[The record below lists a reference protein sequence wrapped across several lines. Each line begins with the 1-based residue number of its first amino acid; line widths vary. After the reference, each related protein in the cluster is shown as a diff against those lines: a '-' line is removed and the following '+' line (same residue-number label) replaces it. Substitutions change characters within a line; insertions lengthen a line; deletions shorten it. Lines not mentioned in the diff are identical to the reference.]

1 MPRAV
6 VFGDLHLEAG
16 SHLGWPDS
24 DYGSTRIRDA
34 IPVLEQIS
42 QTPCD
47 VLIFLGDAG
56 RTARLKPTSYRLLQD
71 ALGSSKS
78 KFRVLLMGNHDFTNE
93 SACALDVIANS
104 IDNAIMVSKP
114 QIVKAGG
121 IQIGGLPWVPPSR
134 VFSEVPNN
142 PREMNHALR
151 EKLLAFMRGMGA
163 KLDPGMPSLLVGHWL
178 ISGSELPVDA
188 KLLEINEPILP
199 TPEFRGCGGWD
210 FMVFGHNHVH
220 AKVTPTVW
228 VAGAPMRT
236 SFGEEGHPTGYV
248 MADWGGAEPF
258 TAQYVLTGDRSMRTI
273 TFDAGW
279 NPAELDALDGAVVR
293 LRATTDEDGARIIA
307 QDSRRIVE
315 AVYAAGASKVV
326 GPQVTVK
333 REERPRSGL
342 SSEMTPEEALGRWL
356 DSRKIPQDQRD
367 LVAAEA
373 RSIMED
379 ADGTN

>member
-6 VFGDLHLEAG
+6 IFGDLHLEAG
-16 SHLGWPDS
+16 SHLGWPDP

-34 IPVLEQIS
+34 IPVLEQIA

-47 VLIFLGDAG
+47 VLVFLGDAG

-71 ALGSSKS
+71 AMGSSRS

-142 PREMNHALR
+142 PREMNKALR

-163 KLDPGMPSLLVGHWL
+163 KLDPAIPSLLVGHWL

-188 KLLEINEPILP
+188 KLLEVSEPVLP
-199 TPEFRGCGGWD
+199 TPEFKGCGGWD
-210 FMVFGHNHVH
+210 YFVFGHNHVH
-220 AKVTPTVW
+220 AKVTPNCW
-228 VAGAPMRT
+228 VAGAPMRS
-236 SFGEEGHPTGYV
+236 SFGEEGHQTGYV
-248 MADWGGAEPF
+248 MVEWNSTGSRIE
-258 TAQYVLTGDRSMRTI
+258 QVVTGDRELLTLD
-273 TFDAGW
+273 FEPGW
-279 NPAELDALDGAVVR
+279 NPASLGDLGGAVVR
-293 LRATTDEDGARIIA
+293 LRASTDEEGARMIA

-315 AVYAAGASKVV
+315 AAYAAGASKVV
-326 GPQVTVK
+326 GPQVTVR

-342 SSEMTPEEALGRWL
+342 SPEMEPAEALAKWL
-356 DSRKIPQDQRD
+356 AARELSEGERERV
-367 LVAAEA
+367 LAEA
-373 RSIMED
+373 SSIMEAQNEPD
-379 ADGTN
+379 